1 VSEQAPV
8 NPALSAE
15 SFGGNEWLIEEQFA
29 KYKKDASLV
38 APEWR
43 DFFADYRPSEAVNG
57 ASADSPAESVRAAAP
72 ASDGAG
78 ATNTTGRTDVSGK
91 QAKAE
96 EAAAAPAPEPA
107 PVEAEAHSPDSVQAS
122 DSRRAR
128 SELPPKAPEV
138 TAVEA

>member
-1 VSEQAPV
+1 
-8 NPALSAE
+8 
-15 SFGGNEWLIEEQFA
+15 
-29 KYKKDASLV
+29 
-38 APEWR
+38 WR

-91 QAKAE
+91 RAKAE

-107 PVEAEAHSPDSVQAS
+107 PVDSEAHSPDSVQA
-122 DSRRAR
+122 DSRPAPND
-128 SELPPKAPEV
+128 LPPKAPEV
-138 TAVEA
+138 TAVEATAPYTRTP